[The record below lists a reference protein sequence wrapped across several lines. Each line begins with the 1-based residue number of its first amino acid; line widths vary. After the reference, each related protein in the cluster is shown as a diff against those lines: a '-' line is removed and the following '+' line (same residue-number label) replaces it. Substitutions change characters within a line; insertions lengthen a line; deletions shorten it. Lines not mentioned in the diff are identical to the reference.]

1 MTYYKESGEK
11 ISTCSECGAQRICKI
26 GALWILNFTVRAS
39 YQIINRTTN
48 SVFVLHQNSI
58 SFLRAT
64 MFRIST
70 KEKFNDKNPSVKR
83 LRFRFHWRLLRKFA
97 KKSRNPLPPQ
107 RKSMGQRNLL
117 VSTTMNQDLQ
127 GKVSHQFDR

>member
-1 MTYYKESGEK
+1 MGKKFRFVLNVARKGSAK
-11 ISTCSECGAQRICKI
+11 LARCGSWTSRFVLHIRLSIEQR
-26 GALWILNFTVRAS
+26 TVFF
-39 YQIINRTTN
+39 I
-48 SVFVLHQNSI
+48 LHQNSI

-117 VSTTMNQDLQ
+117 VSTTMDQDLQ

>member
-1 MTYYKESGEK
+1 
-11 ISTCSECGAQRICKI
+11 
-26 GALWILNFTVRAS
+26 
-39 YQIINRTTN
+39 
-48 SVFVLHQNSI
+48 
-58 SFLRAT
+58 

-107 RKSMGQRNLL
+107 TQINGTTEPSGVNDDGSRFPGKSIAFRSLSEALRRTFSPIDFSMGKDFPKAISFH
-117 VSTTMNQDLQ
+117 V
-127 GKVSHQFDR
+127 